1 MSGTYLSVINLST
14 IAFLTIERVYML
26 QEICIIPEHFR
37 DYLMSDSLKEYTLSL
52 KKQEIYIFPDFY
64 PDL

>member
-1 MSGTYLSVINLST
+1 MSGTYLSVINIST

-26 QEICIIPEHFR
+26 QGICIIPEHFR